1 MINKKLLNEELDDY
15 KIRMKVEL
23 KPVKYN
29 RNLIFNLFRK
39 YKNYSMT
46 ENSYD
51 CYGEEECCWQ
61 ELIEEGN
68 WNLTLKSVRASILGT
83 FKEIRY
89 YLCNRRNLGNRLYMY
104 KDKNCCY
111 IYIYLR
117 DVIKTD
123 YHIWFDNNKN

>member
-39 YKNYSMT
+39 YTNYSMT

-51 CYGEEECCWQ
+51 CYGEEKCCWQ

-68 WNLTLKSVRASILGT
+68 WNLTLESVRTSILGT
-83 FKEIRY
+83 FKEIRHC
-89 YLCNRRNLGNRLYMY
+89 LRSRRKLGNRLYMY
-104 KDKNCCY
+104 KDKIN
-111 IYIYLR
+111 LKNK
-117 DVIKTD
+117 IKSVD
-123 YHIWFDNNKN
+123 KEQK